1 MEPVVA
7 LVAVLVCVLVTAA
20 ISRRIQGTIITL
32 PMVYTVLGLILS
44 GRVLGIIELDLEN
57 ELIQIIAELT
67 LILVLATDASR
78 IDVRNLIR
86 DHSLPTRLLVIGLPL
101 MMFFGTI
108 LAAILFAALTFW
120 EAAVLAVIL
129 SPTDASLGQAV
140 VTNPRVPVR
149 IRQTLNVES
158 GLNDGIAMPFLLLA
172 LNLAIAEESSLGQSH
187 FLGRALTLIVLGLV
201 VGLIVGFL
209 SGRFIEWGQRSGWM
223 SKEFQKF
230 SSLTV
235 ALLAYGAAEL
245 VGGNGF
251 IAAFVM
257 GVTMA
262 NTTRREDTEMLY
274 EYAEVEVQGLMMLTF
289 MIVFGAVML
298 PRALDQFDG
307 AMFLYTVLSLAVIRL
322 LAVGLGLIRTKV
334 KPVTTGFIG
343 WFGPRGVASILYI
356 FTVLEEDLPGESLIY
371 NVVML
376 TVFISIFAHGVTA
389 APGAKWYAKRVEG
402 VVESKDTEMQ
412 EVPEMPVR
420 AVSQKVYSTLD
431 KEN

>member
-1 MEPVVA
+1 MEG
-7 LVAVLVCVLVTAA
+7 LTAVLICVLIAAA

-32 PMVYTVLGLILS
+32 PMVYTVLGLSLS
-44 GRVLGIIELDLEN
+44 GRFLGIIELGVEN

-67 LILVLATDASR
+67 LIVVLATDASR
-78 IDVRNLIR
+78 IDVRSLIR

-101 MMFFGTI
+101 MMFFGTL
-108 LAAILFAALTFW
+108 LAALLFAELTFW

-172 LNLAIAEESSLGQSH
+172 LNLAVAEESSLGQSH
-187 FLGRALTLIVLGLV
+187 FLGLALTLIVLGIL
-201 VGLIVGFL
+201 VGLIVGYL

-223 SKEFQKF
+223 SKEFQKI
-230 SSLTV
+230 STLV
-235 ALLAYGAAEL
+235 LALLAYGAAEL

-262 NTTRREDTEMLY
+262 NSTRREDTEMLY

-298 PRALDQFDG
+298 PPTLDQFDG
-307 AMFLYTVLSLAVIRL
+307 TMLLYAVLSLAVIRL
-322 LAVGLGLIRTKV
+322 ASVGISLIRTKV

-376 TVFISIFAHGVTA
+376 TVLISIFAHGMTA

-402 VVESKDTEMQ
+402 TVSPAEAEVK

-420 AVSQKVYSTLD
+420 GSARL
-431 KEN
+431 EG

>member
-1 MEPVVA
+1 MEPAVS
-7 LVAVLVCVLVTAA
+7 LVAVLVCVLVAAA

-32 PMVYTVLGLILS
+32 PMLYTVLGLILS

-57 ELIQIIAELT
+57 ELIQIIAEVT
-67 LILVLATDASR
+67 LILVLAADASR
-78 IDVRNLIR
+78 IDVRSLIR
-86 DHSLPTRLLVIGLPL
+86 DHSLPSRLLAIGLPL
-101 MMFFGTI
+101 MMLFGTI
-108 LAAILFAALTFW
+108 VAAMLFAELTFW
-120 EAAVLAVIL
+120 EAAVLAIIL

-172 LNLAIAEESSLGQSH
+172 LNLALAEESPLGQSH
-187 FLGRALTLIVLGLV
+187 FLGRALTLIVLGLL

-209 SGRFIEWGQRSGWM
+209 GGRFIEWGQKSGWM
-223 SKEFQKF
+223 SKEFQKI
-230 SSLTV
+230 STLV
-235 ALLAYGAAEL
+235 LALLAYGAAEL

-262 NTTRREDTEMLY
+262 NTTRRENTEMLY

-298 PRALDQFDG
+298 PLALDGFDG
-307 AMFLYTVLSLAVIRL
+307 TMLLYAVLSLALIRL
-322 LAVGLGLIRTKV
+322 LAVGISVIRTKV
-334 KPVTTGFIG
+334 KTITTGFIG
-343 WFGPRGVASILYI
+343 WFGPRGIASILYI

-389 APGAKWYAKRVEG
+389 APGAKWYAQQVEG
-402 VVESKDTEMQ
+402 VAESEGTEMQ
-412 EVPEMPVR
+412 EVPEMPIRR
-420 AVSQKVYSTLD
+420 A
-431 KEN
+431 